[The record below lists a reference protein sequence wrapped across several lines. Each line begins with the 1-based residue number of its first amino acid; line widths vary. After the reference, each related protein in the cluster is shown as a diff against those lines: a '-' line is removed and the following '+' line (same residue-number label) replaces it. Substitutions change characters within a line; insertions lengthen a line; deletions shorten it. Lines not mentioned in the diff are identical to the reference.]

1 MYTLRVLSPCHF
13 DAQGSV
19 WTVKRGSLV
28 NCVLFYFKSGAL
40 HTESGV
46 NCTLAIK
53 MGDSD
58 ATGEMD
64 EY

>member
-13 DAQGSV
+13 DAPGSV
-19 WTVKRGSLV
+19 WTVKRGSIV
-28 NCVLFYFKSGAL
+28 FCFKSGAR

-58 ATGEMD
+58 ATGEME